1 MPLPS
6 NMSCSLYNVCP
17 VVCFYITTLP
27 YMCTYLPPLHAY
39 LPLSSS
45 FPCPPYRWDAAGCWA
60 RPADWGHSDGSPSA
74 APAVPIPGGYVRP
87 PSCSPHAPI
96 HTAPSLQ
103 VRDCIPALDNHTCL
117 IILFLFS
124 NCTELKWI
132 CLFIITYAISFHTHI
147 YSGHR

>member
-1 MPLPS
+1 MTAYGQCLCLVICLVPCIMFVLKFVS
-6 NMSCSLYNVCP
+6 
-17 VVCFYITTLP
+17 I
-27 YMCTYLPPLHAY
+27 LPPFLICLLTS
-39 LPLSSS
+39 LPPSSS
-45 FPCPPYRWDAAGCWA
+45 FPFPPYRWDAAGCWA
-60 RPADWGHSDGSPSA
+60 RPADWGHGDGSPSA

-96 HTAPSLQ
+96 HTAPGLQ
-103 VRDCIPALDNHTCL
+103 VRDCIPALDNHTCR